1 MLSVS
6 GTQHHLIASVVLTSV
21 AYIFTAWV
29 PIFTFP
35 ANKQPYIVAGN
46 YVTAGFGTA
55 AAATV
60 LLMRHL
66 HNRDLATQKNESQA
80 AEEDKNDILAA

>member
-1 MLSVS
+1 MN
-6 GTQHHLIASVVLTSV
+6 AF

-46 YVTAGFGTA
+46 YVTAGFGA
-55 AAATV
+55 AAALIV

-66 HNRDLATQKNESQA
+66 HNQDLKRQKHPGQA
-80 AEEDKNDILAA
+80 PRSVDSSDSFA